1 MVDAID
7 RDMEIDFETMMLP
20 QETNQKYQYKW
31 SDDELT
37 MAIGRT
43 VRSLFNLLHQAQPQP
58 PQMVGVVVLKEKIL
72 IEKEIEEVKEEIDQV
87 VIQEPPLAVEETV
100 PVQNELKVELPP
112 EQTREQIEQMIG
124 SYNQLIHVLSQAISE
139 EQRRL
144 KTQEQILV
152 LRQASRTAN
161 SSIVDSTEE
170 QIQKIEKLEQEKQ
183 EVQKKM
189 NELKQTLQDM

>member
-1 MVDAID
+1 MVEAID
-7 RDMEIDFETMMLP
+7 RDMDVGFETMMLP
-20 QETNQKYQYKW
+20 PVANQKYQIEM
-31 SDDELT
+31 SEDELT
-37 MAIGRT
+37 MAIGQT
-43 VRSLFNLLHQAQPQP
+43 VKRLFNLLQQAQPQP
-58 PQMVGVVVLKEKIL
+58 PQMVGVVVLTEKIL
-72 IEKEIEEVKEEIDQV
+72 VEKEIEEVKEEIDEV

-100 PVQNELKVELPP
+100 PVQNEVKVELPP
-112 EQTREQIEQMIG
+112 QQSREKIEQMID
-124 SYNQLIHVLSQAISE
+124 SYNQLIQVLSQAISE

-152 LRQASRTAN
+152 LRQASRTVN
-161 SSIVDSTEE
+161 SSFVDTKEE